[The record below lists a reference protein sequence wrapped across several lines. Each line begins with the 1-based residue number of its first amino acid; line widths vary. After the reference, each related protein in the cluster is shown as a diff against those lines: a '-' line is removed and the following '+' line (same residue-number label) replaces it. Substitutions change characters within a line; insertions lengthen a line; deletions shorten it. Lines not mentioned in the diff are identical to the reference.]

1 MNKKSFII
9 SFLVCLFSVF
19 ISCNINTTPD
29 IEKLLISG
37 TSQAFHITYDAN
49 GGSGTMKKHFMAP
62 GHSEQLK
69 TNEYTAPNRY
79 YFGYWNT
86 EPDGTGTIY
95 YEDDKLTMG
104 SKNVTLYAIWL
115 PTDTFVIQYY
125 NLYDAT
131 NPNPATYT
139 VADTIQLTAPVR
151 NGYTFNGWYTD
162 SSFYEQYLTSGWQ
175 RDTID
180 GTQKLYAHWSPIT
193 YSIYYDANNGTMPS
207 SYTTSYTIESSNI
220 TLPTPTRTGYTF
232 KGWLEQDAT
241 DAVYT
246 LTTGSYGTK
255 SYVAQWQINT
265 YKVYYYSN
273 DGNNRYETQDV
284 VYNDPFVVN
293 DNMFTVPIGYTF
305 GGWGITTSAVSDEYS
320 VGANLIMGAGD
331 VTLYAIWNEKP
342 AHNIYYS
349 GLLSGASNPN
359 PGTYREKDDFTLQ
372 DASATNAKF
381 LGWYDSSAS
390 NANKVTGWSKGTKTY
405 DITLY
410 AKWET
415 PTTLTTT
422 GSNNTFAY
430 IMGNVSLTY
439 KFTVST
445 GSWSDSV
452 TYYSGESPNDK
463 QINGIPMQY
472 LTNGR
477 EFKVTITA
485 TNPTYGTYSGSTTC
499 EYRDGKLRIS
509 IPGTLTKQ

>member
-1 MNKKSFII
+1 MIKKLFPIC
-9 SFLVCLFSVF
+9 FLVCLFSIF
-19 ISCNINTTPD
+19 TSCNNKTPD
-29 IEKLLISG
+29 IEKLLLTG
-37 TSQAFHITYDAN
+37 QGQAFHITYDAN
-49 GGSGTMKKHFMAP
+49 GGSGTMKNQFMAP

-86 EPDGTGTIY
+86 EPDGTGAIY

-104 SKNVTLYAIWL
+104 SKNVTLYAIWV

-131 NPNPATYT
+131 NPNPTTYT
-139 VADTIQLTAPVR
+139 VADTIGLAEPVR
-151 NGYTFNGWYTD
+151 NGYTFIGWYTD

-342 AHNIYYS
+342 AHNIYYY

-359 PGTYREKDDFTLQ
+359 PSTYKEKDDFTLQ
-372 DASATNAKF
+372 DASLVNAKF
-381 LGWYDSSAS
+381 LGWYDSDDA
-390 NANKVTGWSKGTKTY
+390 NANKVTGWNKGDKDTDISLYSKWTAPDAISVASAASGLPY
-405 DITLY
+405 V
-410 AKWET
+410 
-415 PTTLTTT
+415 
-422 GSNNTFAY
+422 
-430 IMGNVSLTY
+430 MGNI
-439 KFTVST
+439 
-445 GSWSDSV
+445 SV
-452 TYYSGESPNDK
+452 TYTFTISVGNWSTSETHYSGNVLTSLNAE
-463 QINGIPMQY
+463 GIPTQY
-472 LTNGR
+472 LTDGTV
-477 EFKVTITA
+477 FTLTLTA
-485 TNPTYGTYSGSTTC
+485 SVPGYGTYRSSTTSTMSSNNVNFKIPKTLN
-499 EYRDGKLRIS
+499 KL
-509 IPGTLTKQ
+509 